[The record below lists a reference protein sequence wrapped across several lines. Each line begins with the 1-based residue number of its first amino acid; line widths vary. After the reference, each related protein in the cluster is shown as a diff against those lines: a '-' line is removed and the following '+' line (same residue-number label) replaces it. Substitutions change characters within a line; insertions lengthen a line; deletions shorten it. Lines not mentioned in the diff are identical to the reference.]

1 MFWLYAL
8 TLPLIGALI
17 GWLTNLL
24 AIKLLFRP
32 HRPFKIPGL
41 PLAIQ
46 GVLPKRRHD
55 LARSIGETVESELLT
70 FDDLLEQVRTEEMVA
85 RLSRAISDALYEAL
99 MLRTPGIIPGSIK
112 KLFADI
118 LADMMEDRMPEIVD
132 WLVDE
137 VAHTAR
143 EEIKIGRLVEE
154 RMNSFP
160 LETLE
165 RVVFQVASREIKHI
179 TVIGGVL
186 GFLIGL
192 FQVLFL
198 YLAGLTGRP

>member
-24 AIKLLFRP
+24 AVKLLFRP
-32 HRPFKIPGL
+32 YQPLKIPGL
-41 PLAIQ
+41 PLVIQ

-70 FDDLLEQVRTEEMVA
+70 FDDLLEQVRTEEMIA

-143 EEIKIGRLVEE
+143 EEIKIGRLVEK

-165 RVVFQVASREIKHI
+165 KVVFQVASREIKHI